1 MLWIN
6 VQSLTAHKWH
16 RSFRWRWWAD
26 NSWNNK
32 WISIVMFWHSC
43 CAYCVSYFLFYF
55 VILGYDLSV
64 VLPTFVLC
72 FFWTTCIQLVSQS
85 PENICHQLSTFHLP
99 DWLVWIIVKLL
110 CACLFL
116 DFSVYHFW
124 DFFPFFCPFQDL
136 FSWILSFP
144 CVLCVLCLG
153 LASSENHHNYP
164 FKYLLHKYTTKLLV
178 LFFFMCINVPGCI
191 HSMQKKHLLPVSDM
205 DEF

>member
-64 VLPTFVLC
+64 VLPTFVLFFLDNLHSISQSVPWEYMPSAVHVSLTRLTCLDNSQAFVRMFVPRFLRVSLLGFFSFFLPISGFVFLDLEFSLCLVCPMFGSC
-72 FFWTTCIQLVSQS
+72 FFWEPS
-85 PENICHQLSTFHLP
+85 
-99 DWLVWIIVKLL
+99 
-110 CACLFL
+110 
-116 DFSVYHFW
+116 
-124 DFFPFFCPFQDL
+124 
-136 FSWILSFP
+136 
-144 CVLCVLCLG
+144 
-153 LASSENHHNYP
+153 
-164 FKYLLHKYTTKLLV
+164 
-178 LFFFMCINVPGCI
+178 
-191 HSMQKKHLLPVSDM
+191 
-205 DEF
+205 